1 MTITNNAM
9 AIEIKSNATPL
20 ITTGNMMWSFFL
32 EVERIGVGEVE
43 GEYEVVVVDID
54 EVVVV
59 DVDEVVVVDI
69 DEVVVVDID
78 EIVVVDVDGV
88 VVAYVNVEA
97 VSRADNSTRLTA
109 SGITF
114 VPYNSNEF
122 TLTETYP

>member
-1 MTITNNAM
+1 M
-9 AIEIKSNATPL
+9 EIKSNATLL

-32 EVERIGVGEVE
+32 EVDLIGVGEVE
-43 GEYEVVVVDID
+43 GEYEVVA
-54 EVVVV
+54 V

-78 EIVVVDVDGV
+78 EVVVVDIDEVVVVDIDEVVVVDIDEVVVVDVD
-88 VVAYVNVEA
+88 VE
-97 VSRADNSTRLTA
+97 VSADITA

-122 TLTETYP
+122 TWTETYP